1 MDVKS
6 FLRNL
11 AVFSGLDDQQLD
23 RLAQLGRVR
32 TARAGE
38 LIDVQGEPAEKF
50 YILVSGRYAVVL
62 DLDIGVAKRSYMVTT
77 IGPGQMFAWSG
88 MVGNP
93 TYTAGGKTLTDSTML
108 EFDAAKL
115 EKLFAE
121 DTRLGY
127 AVMKAVAQ
135 TIASRLR
142 HMQLQLVQEYAM
154 GESEELP

>member
-6 FLRNL
+6 FLKTL
-11 AVFSGLDDQQLD
+11 TSFSELEDEHLD
-23 RLAQLGRVR
+23 RLAKLGRVR
-32 TARAGE
+32 AAKAGE

-50 YILVSGRYAVVL
+50 YILVTGRYGVVL

-77 IGPGQMFAWSG
+77 VGPGQMFAWSG

-93 TYTAGGKTLTDSTML
+93 TYTAGGKTLTDCTML

-115 EKLFAE
+115 RGLFEE
-121 DTRLGY
+121 DARLGY

-142 HMQLQLVQEYAM
+142 HMQLQLVQQYAM
-154 GESEELP
+154 SESEE